1 MLTIDTTRHDT
12 DTLILSLQG
21 DLTIETVADLREAL
35 LSAYGEDQPQVRL
48 NGGELTN
55 IDFFGLQLLCSAHR
69 TAVKRNKLFVWDGG
83 RPQQISEAMR
93 TTGFTRHCGCALCPQ
108 NVDCMWL

>member
-1 MLTIDTTRHDT
+1 MLTINTTRHDS
-12 DTLILSLQG
+12 DTLILNLQG

-35 LSAYGEDQPQVRL
+35 LAAYGEELAQVRL
-48 NGGELTN
+48 DGAALDS

-69 TAVKRNKLFVWDGG
+69 TAVSRRKLLVWDGG
-83 RPQQISEAMR
+83 RPQQVSEAMR

-108 NVDCMWL
+108 DVDCMWI